1 MRGKLK
7 QQPMPAG
14 SGGVRMRARLGS
26 LRARL
31 VLYVFCIMTMASLF
45 TSAAYVVML
54 SAGWLRPLF
63 ITQMMSPIWM
73 VCVSSIIGTVITAW
87 IGKYYLSPV
96 TQVIAATKRVAKGD
110 FSVQLPMEDGRGEM
124 GDLVRSFNRMTREL
138 GGIEMFRS
146 DFINSFSHEFKT
158 PIVSIR
164 GFARQLQRDDIT
176 DEERR
181 EYATIIA
188 DESTRLAN
196 LATNILLLSKLEN
209 QQIVTEKT
217 AFRLDEQLR
226 SSILLLEKQWEQKH
240 LELVIDLE
248 EVTCYGNA
256 EMLSQA
262 WVNLINNAIKFT
274 PEGGTIGISL
284 VAVDDTATVQ
294 VSDTGIGM
302 DRETQ
307 QHIFEKFYQGD
318 KSHHGEGNGLGLAM
332 VKRIIALSRGKITV
346 DSVKGK
352 GTTFTVQLP
361 VKG

>member
-7 QQPMPAG
+7 QPPMPAG
-14 SGGVRMRARLGS
+14 SGGVRMRAHLGS

-31 VLYVFCIMTMASLF
+31 VLYVFCIMIMASLF

-158 PIVSIR
+158 PIVSIA
-164 GFARQLQRDDIT
+164 GFAKLLRHGNLTQEQKTEYLAVI
-176 DEERR
+176 EEESLRLSSM
-181 EYATIIA
+181 AT
-188 DESTRLAN
+188 SVLN
-196 LATNILLLSKLEN
+196 LAKVEN
-209 QQIVTEKT
+209 QTILTGVVS
-217 AFRLDEQLR
+217 FNLSEQLR
-226 SSILLLEKQWEQKH
+226 SAVLLLAEKWTRKDLN
-240 LELVIDLE
+240 LELDFCEHIICGNE
-248 EVTCYGNA
+248 ELLKQT
-256 EMLSQA
+256 
-262 WVNLINNAIKFT
+262 WVNLLDNAVKFSE
-274 PEGGTIGISL
+274 PGGTVCVTIEEAGSDVVVSITNGGSIPEESL
-284 VAVDDTATVQ
+284 T
-294 VSDTGIGM
+294 
-302 DRETQ
+302 R
-307 QHIFEKFYQGD
+307 IFNKFYQVD
-318 KSHHGEGNGLGLAM
+318 ESHASEGNGIGLAI
-332 VKRIIALSRGKITV
+332 VQKAVRLHRGEVTAR
-346 DSVKGK
+346 SENGK
-352 GTTFTVQLP
+352 TTFTVRLP
-361 VKG
+361 RAQ

>member
-7 QQPMPAG
+7 QPPMPAG
-14 SGGVRMRARLGS
+14 SGGVRMRAHLGS

-196 LATNILLLSKLEN
+196 LATNILLL
-209 QQIVTEKT
+209 
-217 AFRLDEQLR
+217 
-226 SSILLLEKQWEQKH
+226 EKQWEQKH

-248 EVTCYGNA
+248 EVTCCGNA